1 MRILRRQGVRM
12 AFSFYGGYQRSG
24 EWNPLDIPRAHV
36 GPSCDVPMLRAM
48 LNFPQLFARAV

>member
-1 MRILRRQGVRM
+1 M
-12 AFSFYGGYQRSG
+12 
-24 EWNPLDIPRAHV
+24 DIPRAHV